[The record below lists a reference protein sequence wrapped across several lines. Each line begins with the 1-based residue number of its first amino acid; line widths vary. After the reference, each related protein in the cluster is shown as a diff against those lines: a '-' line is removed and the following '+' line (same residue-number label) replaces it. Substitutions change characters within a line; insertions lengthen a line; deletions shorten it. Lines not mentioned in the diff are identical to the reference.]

1 VEVAAEERGDVGAGL
16 RDDKVVYV
24 EEFGYSGE
32 GGVAVGSVAKRGGGA
47 EVGRV
52 CGGPGDDVAL
62 FVFTFHGHGGVEN
75 VGCVGS

>member
-1 VEVAAEERGDVGAGL
+1 MEVAAEEGRDVGTGL
-16 RDDKVVYV
+16 GNDEVVYV
-24 EEFGYSGE
+24 EEFGYTGE
-32 GGVAVGSVAKRGGGA
+32 RGVAVGSVAKRGGRA

-62 FVFTFHGHGGVEN
+62 FVFTSHGYGGVEN